1 LNEKYKMGL
10 CWPNTD
16 AVGLRAY
23 NRAKKLEHLDAK
35 QKLFMKALRW
45 KSYETAA
52 SVIRYRNPARKL
64 APIDGLNKITVTSY
78 DLIGSVPNAED
89 DTIIA
94 QALFGY
100 IQNETGR
107 VYQVKHTQVWWF
119 DEESKQWF
127 LDSDM
132 PDFRID

>member
-1 LNEKYKMGL
+1 MMLSACAHVTEQ
-10 CWPNTD
+10 
-16 AVGLRAY
+16 
-23 NRAKKLEHLDAK
+23 KKQEHLEAK

-52 SVIRYRNPARKL
+52 TVIRYRNPARQL

-78 DLIGSVPNAED
+78 DLLGSVPNAEEG
-89 DTIIA
+89 TVVS

-107 VYQVKHTQVWWF
+107 VYQIKHTQVWWF
-119 DEESKQWF
+119 DEELKQWF

-132 PDFRID
+132 PDFKLD

>member
-1 LNEKYKMGL
+1 MLSACAHITEQ
-10 CWPNTD
+10 
-16 AVGLRAY
+16 
-23 NRAKKLEHLDAK
+23 KKLEHLDAK

>member
-1 LNEKYKMGL
+1 MY
-10 CWPNTD
+10 C
-16 AVGLRAY
+16 VGLILMLSAC
-23 NRAKKLEHLDAK
+23 AHITEQKKLEHLDAK

>member
-1 LNEKYKMGL
+1 MKNIKWL
-10 CWPNTD
+10 CVALLVMLSACAHVTEQ
-16 AVGLRAY
+16 
-23 NRAKKLEHLDAK
+23 KKQEHLDAK

-64 APIDGLNKITVTSY
+64 APLSGLNRITVTSY
-78 DLIGSVPNAED
+78 DLLGSMPNKED
-89 DTIIA
+89 GTVVS

-119 DEESKQWF
+119 DDELKQWF

-132 PDFRID
+132 PNFKLD

>member
-1 LNEKYKMGL
+1 MKNIKWV
-10 CWPNTD
+10 C
-16 AVGLRAY
+16 VGLILMLSAC
-23 NRAKKLEHLDAK
+23 AHITEQKKLEHLDAK

-78 DLIGSVPNAED
+78 DLIGSVPNEED

>member
-1 LNEKYKMGL
+1 MKNIKWFCVALIMMLSACAHVTEQ
-10 CWPNTD
+10 
-16 AVGLRAY
+16 
-23 NRAKKLEHLDAK
+23 KKQEHLEAK

-52 SVIRYRNPARKL
+52 SVIRYRNPARQL

-78 DLIGSVPNAED
+78 DLVGSVPNTED
-89 DTIIA
+89 DTVVA

-107 VYQVKHTQVWWF
+107 VYQVKHTQIWWF
-119 DEESKQWF
+119 DDELKQWF

-132 PDFRID
+132 PSFKLD

>member
-1 LNEKYKMGL
+1 MKRIKWLGIVLVMMLSACAHVTEQ
-10 CWPNTD
+10 
-16 AVGLRAY
+16 
-23 NRAKKLEHLDAK
+23 KKLEHLEAK

-52 SVIRYRNPARKL
+52 SVIRYRNPARQL
-64 APIDGLNKITVTSY
+64 APIDGLSKITVTSY
-78 DLIGSVPNAED
+78 DLIGSAPNVED
-89 DTIIA
+89 GTIVA

-107 VYQVKHTQVWWF
+107 VYQIKHTQVWWF
-119 DEESKQWF
+119 DEELKQWF

-132 PDFRID
+132 PDFKLD

>member
-1 LNEKYKMGL
+1 MKRIKWLGIVLVMMLSACAHVTEQ
-10 CWPNTD
+10 
-16 AVGLRAY
+16 
-23 NRAKKLEHLDAK
+23 KKLEHLDAK

-52 SVIRYRNPARKL
+52 SVIRYRNPARQL

-78 DLIGSVPNAED
+78 DLIGSAPNTED
-89 DTIIA
+89 DTIVA

-100 IQNETGR
+100 IQDETGR
-107 VYQVKHTQVWWF
+107 VYQIKHTQVWWF
-119 DEESKQWF
+119 DDESKQWF

-132 PDFRID
+132 PDFKLD

>member
-1 LNEKYKMGL
+1 MKNIKWV
-10 CWPNTD
+10 C
-16 AVGLRAY
+16 VGLILMLSAC
-23 NRAKKLEHLDAK
+23 AHITEQKKLEHLDAK

>member
-1 LNEKYKMGL
+1 MKNIKWLGVVLITMLSACAHVTEQ
-10 CWPNTD
+10 
-16 AVGLRAY
+16 
-23 NRAKKLEHLDAK
+23 KKLEHLDAR

-52 SVIRYRNPARKL
+52 SVISYRNPARQL

-78 DLIGSVPNAED
+78 DLIGSAPNTED
-89 DTIIA
+89 ETIVA

-107 VYQVKHTQVWWF
+107 VYQIKHTQVWWF
-119 DEESKQWF
+119 DEELKQWF

-132 PDFRID
+132 PDFKLD

>member
-1 LNEKYKMGL
+1 MKNIKWV
-10 CWPNTD
+10 C
-16 AVGLRAY
+16 VGLILMLSAC
-23 NRAKKLEHLDAK
+23 AHITEQKKLEHLDAK

-78 DLIGSVPNAED
+78 DLIGSVANAED

>member
-1 LNEKYKMGL
+1 MKNIKWV
-10 CWPNTD
+10 C
-16 AVGLRAY
+16 VGLILMLSAC
-23 NRAKKLEHLDAK
+23 AHITEQKKLEHLDAK

-94 QALFGY
+94 QVLFGY

>member
-1 LNEKYKMGL
+1 MKNMKWL
-10 CWPNTD
+10 CIALIMVLSACAHVTEQQ
-16 AVGLRAY
+16 
-23 NRAKKLEHLDAK
+23 KQEHLEAK

-52 SVIRYRNPARKL
+52 SVIRYRNPARQL
-64 APIDGLNKITVTSY
+64 APIDGLDKITVTSY
-78 DLIGSVPNAED
+78 DLVGSVPNAED
-89 DTIIA
+89 DTIVA

-107 VYQVKHTQVWWF
+107 VYQVKHTQIWWF
-119 DEESKQWF
+119 DDELKQWF

-132 PDFRID
+132 PDFKLD

>member
-1 LNEKYKMGL
+1 MRNIKWL
-10 CWPNTD
+10 CVALITMLT
-16 AVGLRAY
+16 ACAHVTEQ
-23 NRAKKLEHLDAK
+23 KKHEHLEAR

-52 SVIRYRNPARKL
+52 SVIRFRNPARQL
-64 APIDGLNKITVTSY
+64 APIDGLKRITVTSY
-78 DLIGSVPNAED
+78 DLLGSVPNTED
-89 DTIIA
+89 GTVVS

-119 DEESKQWF
+119 DDELKQWF

-132 PDFRID
+132 PEFKLD

>member
-1 LNEKYKMGL
+1 MKSIKWL
-10 CWPNTD
+10 CVALIMMLSACAHVTEQ
-16 AVGLRAY
+16 
-23 NRAKKLEHLDAK
+23 KKQEHLEAK

-52 SVIRYRNPARKL
+52 SVIRYRNTARQL
-64 APIDGLNKITVTSY
+64 APIDGLDKITVTSY
-78 DLIGSVPNAED
+78 DLVGSVPNTED
-89 DTIIA
+89 DTVVA

-107 VYQVKHTQVWWF
+107 VYQIKHTQVWWF
-119 DEESKQWF
+119 DDELKQWF

-132 PDFRID
+132 PDFKLD